1 MQDIASR
8 QWSKRG
14 TVLSLR
20 CAQDGTV
27 VSYLLDINGFEIAC
41 HRIFLRKLHLPDD
54 YAVVERANSKEQV
67 LKPEREA
74 GTEPQLRR
82 STRLGVGE

>member
-54 YAVVERANSKEQV
+54 NAVVERATVKAV
-67 LKPEREA
+67 HPTA
-74 GTEPQLRR
+74 IW
-82 STRLGVGE
+82 GVGWLTLV